1 VRTIVY
7 LHGFISSP
15 QSRKAVM
22 LGDYL
27 RQCVS
32 GIDYVVPQMHHRP
45 KRAIA
50 AVESTCRGIAP
61 AELTLVGSSLGGFY
75 ATVLAERLGCRAA
88 LLNPAV
94 HPQRHF
100 TRYLGTQRN
109 MYTGE
114 AFELTMAHVEELGS
128 LDPGAITRP
137 ERYWLFVET
146 GDEVLDYREAVGFYA
161 GAVQEVVRGGDHSLV
176 SFPERIPDIVDWAA
190 TDGLSIPPSVPPN
203 AGGAGT

>member
-1 VRTIVY
+1 MRTIVY

-15 QSRKAVM
+15 QSKKAVM

-32 GIDYVVPQMHHRP
+32 GLDYVVPEMHHRP
-45 KRAIA
+45 RR
-50 AVESTCRGIAP
+50 AVEQVEAACRGIP
-61 AELTLVGSSLGGFY
+61 ANDLTLIGSSLGGFY

-94 HPQRHF
+94 HPQCHF

-114 AFELTMAHVEELGS
+114 SFELTMMHVEELGA
-128 LDPGAITRP
+128 LDPPRITRP

-146 GDEVLDYREAVGFYA
+146 GDEVLDYREAVELYA
-161 GAVQEVVRGGDHSLV
+161 GAVQEVVRGGDHTLV

-190 TDGLSIPPSVPPN
+190 TDALP
-203 AGGAGT
+203 